1 MFDLQPRIG
10 FDESE
15 SPIALARLTVYQ
27 KFERPEAVVIHRAC
41 ELPSRFDNPLTKAVA
56 QGRAW
61 RHLDQ
66 LLIAALDGALALPQ
80 MTDRAMAVANDL
92 HLDMTRLADQ
102 PLDINTVAAECRFRL
117 GLTARI
123 GWFQVVSI
131 LDRTH
136 AAATATGHSLDHDRT
151 TLAERSKEC
160 LRLVQRGRTDCP
172 FDDRNVAA
180 LCQRLRRNLV
190 AEQLQRGR

>member
-1 MFDLQPRIG
+1 MFDLQTWIG
-10 FDESE
+10 FDKGKG
-15 SPIALARLTVYQ
+15 PVTLARFAVYQ
-27 KFERPEAVVIHRAC
+27 KLECAEAVVVGGTR
-41 ELPSRFDNPLTKAVA
+41 ELPSRFHNSHAKTVA

-66 LLIAALDGALALPQ
+66 LLISALDGALALPQ

-123 GWFQVVSI
+123 GRFQVFSL

-160 LRLVQRGRTDCP
+160 LRLVQRGRADRA
-172 FDDRNVAA
+172 FDHGDIAA
-180 LCQRLRRNLV
+180 LRQSLRRDLI
-190 AEQLQRGR
+190 AKQFKRSR